1 MAKKNCLLLIN
12 IIFILSFISCELVSN
27 YKEVE
32 VVIESLHPFE
42 EISKEKVWYT
52 LSYTNGFGDIS
63 YKHINKN
70 KRSTKILVPK
80 NATIFVCAKPLN
92 NFSPIATVI
101 NPGDEDK
108 VYLNYKEGYLVS
120 FLQDLYLQNPKAV
133 SSVNYKKLFSILN
146 KKDLLSSF
154 DKLVLARDILNG
166 ELDETSIFKID
177 QLQIEL
183 TQAIDG
189 YWISENPDEGGF
201 SISDN
206 NYKRVSLSLGDGEH
220 YYINFEK
227 GYIMLII
234 VEIQSKKYFVRI
246 EEINTEFI

>member
-1 MAKKNCLLLIN
+1 MVKKFTIILIN
-12 IIFILSFISCELVSN
+12 IFIIISIISCESVFN

-32 VVIESLHPFE
+32 VVIEDLHPFE
-42 EISKEKVWYT
+42 EISGEKVWYT
-52 LSYTNGFGDIS
+52 LSYTNALGDIS

-92 NFSPIATVI
+92 DFSPIATVI
-101 NPGDEDK
+101 NPGEEER
-108 VYLNYKEGYLVS
+108 VSLNYKEGYLVS

-133 SSVNYKKLFSILN
+133 SSINYKKLYSLLN
-146 KKDLLSSF
+146 KKGLLSSF

-166 ELDETSIFKID
+166 ELDETSIFEID

-201 SISDN
+201 TISDS

-234 VEIQSKKYFVRI
+234 VESKSKKYFVRI
-246 EEINTEFI
+246 EDLNPEFI